1 MLDLDKYKVSIED
14 LKCKNALDNID
25 FKTTEEITPI
35 REIIGQNRAVQAIEF
50 GLKMKQKGYNI
61 YVAGASGIGRT
72 SYTYNLIEKNF
83 KSNDNLKDWVYVNN
97 FKNTNEPI
105 ALSFKPGGGKAF
117 KKDIEDIVD
126 KLKNEVP
133 KIFNSKEYEYH
144 SRILMSELESNI
156 ENIIKEL
163 NEFARPRG
171 FKFQVT
177 DRGLMSIPMKENGE
191 LMQDSELG
199 TLTAVEIQKIRE
211 EGLKLNQDSKDY
223 IDKIKMCEE
232 SYKNKMKD
240 LDKTVGKSLVG
251 FYEQYL
257 INKYGKDEKIKK
269 YIEDL
274 GIDIVTNIDKF
285 KEDDDNI
292 IFLRKIIPTGADKS
306 YGIYVAK
313 LAKLPDEVINR
324 SREILSDLEKNHI
337 YNSVA
342 INKDI
347 DRVLETINKEKYF
360 NKYKVNLFIDNSDC
374 DKCKIITESNPTY
387 YNLAGCVEYK
397 NEIGALTTSF
407 MEIKPGALHKAN
419 GGYLILNVKDLL
431 SNPFSWDCLKRT
443 LKTGTISIESINKQY
458 GYLVTSTLKPEP
470 IELDTK
476 VILIGDNYFY
486 SILYAH
492 EEDFRNLFKI
502 MADFDIEIDKNEE
515 NIYKTAQLIAN
526 KCEEENLK
534 HFTKGAVEKLIE
546 YSTRVSDS
554 KDKLTARFN
563 KILDIIYEADAI
575 SDENQPY
582 ITEVDVKNAIDQKK
596 YRSNKYEE
604 KLNEMFKDG
613 TLLID
618 IDGEKVGQINGLA
631 VMGTGEY
638 SFGKPSKITAST
650 YNGRRGVINIERE
663 IKQSGSIHDKGVLI
677 LSGYLG
683 SRYGKEKPLSI
694 TTSITFEQN
703 YNGVD
708 GDSASSTELYAII
721 SSIANIPI
729 RQYIAVTGSV
739 SQKGEIQPI
748 GGINEKIEG
757 FFDVCKIKGFT
768 GNQGVMMPIQNVK
781 NLLLK
786 DEVVEAI
793 KEGKFNIYAIK
804 SIEEGLEILTGK
816 SIEEIDKLVNE
827 NLDRYRKSSK
837 DEEDNEENKNNKESK
852 GKDK

>member
-1 MLDLDKYKVSIED
+1 
-14 LKCKNALDNID
+14 
-25 FKTTEEITPI
+25 
-35 REIIGQNRAVQAIEF
+35 
-50 GLKMKQKGYNI
+50 
-61 YVAGASGIGRT
+61 
-72 SYTYNLIEKNF
+72 
-83 KSNDNLKDWVYVNN
+83 
-97 FKNTNEPI
+97 
-105 ALSFKPGGGKAF
+105 
-117 KKDIEDIVD
+117 
-126 KLKNEVP
+126 
-133 KIFNSKEYEYH
+133 
-144 SRILMSELESNI
+144 MSELESNI

-285 KEDDDNI
+285 KEDDDNRQNPMAM
-292 IFLRKIIPTGADKS
+292 L
-306 YGIYVAK
+306 GIMG
-313 LAKLPDEVINR
+313 P
-324 SREILSDLEKNHI
+324 KNQ
-337 YNSVA
+337 
-342 INKDI
+342 
-347 DRVLETINKEKYF
+347 EKYF

-443 LKTGTISIESINKQY
+443 LKTG
-458 GYLVTSTLKPEP
+458 
-470 IELDTK
+470 
-476 VILIGDNYFY
+476 DNYFY

-534 HFTKGAVEKLIE
+534 HFTKEAVEKLIE

-618 IDGEKVGQINGLA
+618 IDGEKVGVYMI
-631 VMGTGEY
+631 
-638 SFGKPSKITAST
+638 
-650 YNGRRGVINIERE
+650 RE
-663 IKQSGSIHDKGVLI
+663 
-677 LSGYLG
+677 
-683 SRYGKEKPLSI
+683 
-694 TTSITFEQN
+694 F
-703 YNGVD
+703 
-708 GDSASSTELYAII
+708 
-721 SSIANIPI
+721 
-729 RQYIAVTGSV
+729 
-739 SQKGEIQPI
+739 
-748 GGINEKIEG
+748 
-757 FFDVCKIKGFT
+757 
-768 GNQGVMMPIQNVK
+768 
-781 NLLLK
+781 
-786 DEVVEAI
+786 
-793 KEGKFNIYAIK
+793 
-804 SIEEGLEILTGK
+804 
-816 SIEEIDKLVNE
+816 
-827 NLDRYRKSSK
+827 
-837 DEEDNEENKNNKESK
+837 
-852 GKDK
+852 

>member
-1 MLDLDKYKVSIED
+1 MLNVDKYKVSIED
-14 LKCKNALDNID
+14 LKCKNSLDDID
-25 FKTTEEITPI
+25 FNTTEDITPI
-35 REIIGQNRAVQAIEF
+35 REIIGQDRAVQAIEF

-61 YVAGASGIGRT
+61 YVSGSSGIGRT
-72 SYTYNLIEKNF
+72 SYTYSLIEKNF
-83 KSNDNLKDWVYVNN
+83 RENDNLKDWVYVNN
-97 FKNTNEPI
+97 FKNANEPI
-105 ALSFKPGGGKAF
+105 ALSFKPGEGKEF
-117 KKDIEDIVD
+117 KKDIEDIVEN
-126 KLKNEVP
+126 LKDEVP

-144 SRILMSELESNI
+144 SRLLMSELETNI
-156 ENIIKEL
+156 ENVIKEL
-163 NEFARPRG
+163 NEFAKPRG

-177 DRGLMSIPMKENGE
+177 DRGLMSIPMKEDGE

-199 TLTAVEIQKIRE
+199 TLTAIEVQRIRE

-223 IDKIKMCEE
+223 IDKIKMCED

-240 LDKTVGKSLVG
+240 LDKNVGKSLVG

-257 INKYGKDEKIKK
+257 FNKYACDKK
-269 YIEDL
+269 VKRYIENL
-274 GIDIVTNIDKF
+274 GLDIVANIDKF
-285 KEDDDNI
+285 KSEDDDSRQNPMAMLGI
-292 IFLRKIIPTGADKS
+292 IAPKNQDKF
-306 YGIYVAK
+306 
-313 LAKLPDEVINR
+313 
-324 SREILSDLEKNHI
+324 
-337 YNSVA
+337 
-342 INKDI
+342 
-347 DRVLETINKEKYF
+347 F
-360 NKYKVNLFIDNSDC
+360 NKYKVNLFIDNGEC
-374 DKCKIITESNPTY
+374 DKCKIITENNPTY
-387 YNLAGCVEYK
+387 YNLAGCIEYK

-407 MEIKPGALHKAN
+407 MEIKPGALHRAN
-419 GGYLILNVKDLL
+419 GGYLILNAKDLL
-431 SNPFSWDCLKRT
+431 SNPFSWDCLKRA
-443 LKTGTISIESINKQY
+443 LKTGTISIESLNKQY

-470 IELDTK
+470 IDLDVK
-476 VILIGDNYFY
+476 VILVGDNYLY
-486 SILYAH
+486 SMLYAY

-515 NIYKTAQLIAN
+515 NIYKTIQLIAN
-526 KCEEENLK
+526 KCKEESLK
-534 HFTKGAVEKLIE
+534 HFNKKAVEKLIE

-563 KILDIIYEADAI
+563 KIVDIIYEADAI
-575 SDENQPY
+575 SDKNNKY
-582 ITEVDVKNAIDQKK
+582 VTELDVQNAIEQKK

-650 YNGRRGVINIERE
+650 YNGRRGVINVERE

-677 LSGYLG
+677 LGGYLG

-721 SSIANIPI
+721 SSISNIPI
-729 RQYIAVTGSV
+729 KQYIAVTGSV

-786 DEVVEAI
+786 DEVVEAV
-793 KEGKFNIYAIK
+793 KEGKFNIYAIS

-816 SIEEIDKLVNE
+816 KMEYIDKLVNE
-827 NLDRYRKSSK
+827 NLDRYRKSAK
-837 DEEDNEENKNNKESK
+837 DEEEKDNMTKNNE
-852 GKDK
+852 DKK

>member
-1 MLDLDKYKVSIED
+1 MLNIDKYKVSIED
-14 LKCKNALDNID
+14 LKCKDVLENLD
-25 FKTTEEITPI
+25 FKTTKEITPVKD
-35 REIIGQNRAVQAIEF
+35 IIGQNRAVQAIEF

-61 YVAGASGIGRT
+61 YVAGASGVGRT
-72 SYTYNLIEKNF
+72 RYTYNLIKKNL
-83 KSNDNLKDWVYVNN
+83 KSNSNLKDWVYVNN
-97 FKNTNEPI
+97 FKNANEPVS
-105 ALSFKPGGGKAF
+105 LSFKPGEGKVF
-117 KKDIEDIVD
+117 KKDIEDIID
-126 KLKNEVP
+126 KLKNEVT

-144 SRILMSELESNI
+144 SRILMSELETNI

-171 FKFQVT
+171 FKFQAT
-177 DRGLMSIPMKENGE
+177 DKGLMSIPIKENGE
-191 LMQDSELG
+191 LMQESELG
-199 TLTAVEIQKIRE
+199 NLTAIEVQTIRE

-232 SYKNKMKD
+232 VYKNKLKE
-240 LDKTVGKSLVG
+240 LDKTVGKSLVS

-257 INKYGKDEKIKK
+257 INKYGNDEKIKK
-269 YIEDL
+269 YIDDL
-274 GIDIVTNIDKF
+274 CIDIVTNIDKF
-285 KEDDDNI
+285 KEEDGDNRQNPMAMLGI
-292 IFLRKIIPTGADKS
+292 MSTKNQDKFF
-306 YGIYVAK
+306 
-313 LAKLPDEVINR
+313 NR
-324 SREILSDLEKNHI
+324 
-337 YNSVA
+337 
-342 INKDI
+342 
-347 DRVLETINKEKYF
+347 
-360 NKYKVNLFIDNSDC
+360 YKVNLFIDNSEC
-374 DKCKIITESNPTY
+374 NQCKIISESNPTY
-387 YNLAGCVEYK
+387 YNLVGCIEYK

-431 SNPFSWDCLKRT
+431 SNPFSWDCLKRA
-443 LKTGTISIESINKQY
+443 LKTGTISIESLNKQF

-470 IELDTK
+470 IELDIK
-476 VILIGDNYFY
+476 IILIGDNYLY
-486 SILYAH
+486 SMLYAY

-502 MADFDIEIDKNEE
+502 MADFDIEIDKNQE
-515 NIYKTAQLIAN
+515 NIYKTTQLIAS

-534 HFTKGAVEKLIE
+534 HFTKEAVEKLIE

-575 SDENQPY
+575 SDENQEY
-582 ITEVDVKNAIDQKK
+582 ITGIDVKNAIEQKR
-596 YRSNKYEE
+596 YRNNKYEE

-650 YNGRRGVINIERE
+650 YNGRSGVINIERE
-663 IKQSGSIHDKGVLI
+663 IKQSGSIHDKGGLI

-703 YNGVD
+703 YSGVD

-729 RQYIAVTGSV
+729 KQYIAVTGSV

-816 SIEEIDKLVNE
+816 SMKEIDKLVNE
-827 NLDRYRKSSK
+827 NLDRYRNSSN
-837 DEEDNEENKNNKESK
+837 DNTDKEENRNK
-852 GKDK
+852 